1 MKSQNTFSR
10 FFRALS
16 ILAAAAALAGAAHGG
31 RAETHRLKQLHASA
45 PLSMKQPQPHVTS
58 IGPDGRL
65 ICSLGSADSFRTT
78 AASAVGEVEVRKFGS
93 HLQDRFV
100 LELQGFTPQAAEA
113 MSRAVQ
119 IMSQYFNIDG
129 DVPVRISANFEDL
142 GAGSTLAAAR
152 PTFIV
157 LEQFSADLN
166 PIRLWLPIG
175 LSNHLRGMDSAPG
188 ESDIEISVNSAV
200 SGQLYFGTDGNPPP
214 GQIDAV
220 TVFMHEIIHGMG
232 FTTSLSVE
240 NGLGH
245 WGDETESGTPPG
257 VFGHIYDFFITTGE
271 QQDLIEP
278 TGGPAEGGPTG
289 SAAFPNASE
298 ELAAVLTGNDLFF
311 FGFDAIIANNT
322 QNVAIHAPPEFS
334 QGSSITHTEEATF
347 FDPSPGGLMSPAIAP
362 GEGRPDPGAVIL
374 AMLRDMGWST
384 LDLQHF
390 ALFGDGNNIFSS
402 DIVIVNLSQD
412 EEFGHVEGEVLFFD
426 ADTGAPLDP
435 TPFLEPGTSTLL
447 SLNPGATTTLRTINA
462 QALTTGSVV
471 VSTTGPVSAVIRFF
485 LRLQN
490 TGIAGVSSA
499 RPVRSAAVPV
509 RRSGDLN
516 SGVAIRNTGFEEIQV
531 ELRLINAN
539 GAPVPGGAA
548 QQIISLPG
556 QAIDSRFINEFFP
569 GVNTSNF
576 TGTVAVRALTGRI
589 AVIALE
595 LEVGLAITTLPVEE
609 MRE

>member
-1 MKSQNTFSR
+1 MKSQNTFPR
-10 FFRALS
+10 LFRGVS
-16 ILAAAAALAGAAHGG
+16 ILAAAAALAGAAYAG
-31 RAETHRLKQLHASA
+31 RVETQRLKQLHASA

-65 ICSLGSADSFRTT
+65 ICSLGSTDSFRTT

-93 HLQDRFV
+93 HFQDRFV
-100 LELQGFTPQAAEA
+100 LELEGFTPQAAEA
-113 MSRAVQ
+113 MSRAVE
-119 IMSQYFNIDG
+119 ILSQYFNIDG
-129 DVPVRISANFEDL
+129 SIPVEIKATFENLDND
-142 GAGSTLAAAR
+142 STLAVAR
-152 PTFIV
+152 PNFIV
-157 LEQFSADLN
+157 LEQFSSDPN

-188 ESDIEISVNSAV
+188 EFDIEITVNSGA
-200 SGQLYFGTDGNPPP
+200 SGVLYLGTDGNPPP
-214 GQIDAV
+214 GQVDGV
-220 TVFMHEIIHGMG
+220 SVFMHEIIHGMG
-232 FTTSLSVE
+232 FTTSMRVE

-245 WGDETESGTPPG
+245 WGDETLSGTPPG
-257 VFGHIYDFFITTGE
+257 VFGHVYDFFITTGE
-271 QQDLIEP
+271 QQDLIDP

-289 SAAFPNASE
+289 PAAFPNASQ
-298 ELAAVLTGNDLFF
+298 ELADALTSNDLFF
-311 FGFDAIIANNT
+311 FGFDSIIANNI
-322 QNVAIHAPPEFS
+322 QNIAIHAPPEFS

-347 FDPSPGGLMSPAIAP
+347 FDPSPGGLMSPAVAP

-374 AMLRDMGWST
+374 AMLRDMGWAT
-384 LDLQHF
+384 LDNQHF
-390 ALFGDGNNIFSS
+390 ALFGDGDNIFSS

-412 EEFGHVEGEVLFFD
+412 EAVEGEVLFFE

-462 QALTTGSVV
+462 PTLTTGSVV
-471 VSTTGPVSAVIRFF
+471 ISATGPVSAVIRFF
-485 LRLQN
+485 LRE

-499 RPVRSAAVPV
+499 RPLRSAAVPV
-509 RRSGDLN
+509 RRSGALN

-539 GAPVPGGAA
+539 GTPVPGAA
-548 QQIISLPG
+548 ATRILNIPG

-576 TGTVAVRALTGRI
+576 TGSVAARALTGRI
-589 AVIALE
+589 AVIGLE
-595 LEVGLAITTLPVEE
+595 LEVNSIITTLPVEE
-609 MRE
+609 LRE